1 MRFRGLNEKNFTQ
14 INYGECIGNNTKER
28 FEIFFFSHFYYL
40 VQYVK
45 NQSFLMAFICFVG
58 TSSVNVLRDVIRE
71 DLSSFYTHAE
81 SQAVIERVSVKYVF
95 WKFQNGKQLYLRF
108 RQNSCK
114 ISVKEFI
121 FI

>member
-1 MRFRGLNEKNFTQ
+1 
-14 INYGECIGNNTKER
+14 
-28 FEIFFFSHFYYL
+28 
-40 VQYVK
+40 
-45 NQSFLMAFICFVG
+45 MAVICFVG

>member
-1 MRFRGLNEKNFTQ
+1 MVNVSVTIQKSVLR
-14 INYGECIGNNTKER
+14 
-28 FEIFFFSHFYYL
+28 FFFSHFYYL

-81 SQAVIERVSVKYVF
+81 
-95 WKFQNGKQLYLRF
+95 
-108 RQNSCK
+108 
-114 ISVKEFI
+114 
-121 FI
+121 

>member
-1 MRFRGLNEKNFTQ
+1 MKK

-28 FEIFFFSHFYYL
+28 FEIFFFSPFYYL

-45 NQSFLMAFICFVG
+45 NQLLLMAVICFVG

-95 WKFQNGKQLYLRF
+95 
-108 RQNSCK
+108 
-114 ISVKEFI
+114 
-121 FI
+121 